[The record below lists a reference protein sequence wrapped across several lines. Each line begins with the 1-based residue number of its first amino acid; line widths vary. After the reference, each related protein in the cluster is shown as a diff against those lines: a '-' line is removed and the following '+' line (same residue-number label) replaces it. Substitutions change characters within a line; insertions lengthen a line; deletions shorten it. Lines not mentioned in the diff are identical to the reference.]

1 MHLSY
6 RGVVHQSSAVAV
18 GKRRRSPLIKQGQRL
33 AKQVAGVSAQ
43 AVAVGSR
50 SARKVAS
57 LSTPMDMPT
66 LLKSSAATRTLGNAA
81 LEEQYHSLERNLQLA
96 YAVNDHA
103 RIALLESEIERLTG
117 WRFNKGR

>member
-6 RGVVHQSSAVAV
+6 RGVVHQLPSATV
-18 GKRRRSPLIKQGQRL
+18 GKSRRSSLLKQGHRL
-33 AKQVAGVSAQ
+33 AQQVADVSAQ
-43 AVAVGSR
+43 AVTVGNR
-50 SARKVAS
+50 SARRVAS

-66 LLKSSAATRTLGNAA
+66 LIKSSAATRSLGNVA
-81 LEEQYHSLERNLQLA
+81 LEDQYHSLERNLQLA